1 MSMKFLP
8 VLLLALMLP
17 SALFAEDK
25 PQPINIEQLLK
36 DLRDLDSSTDM
47 KGDHVVGE
55 HLC

>member
-1 MSMKFLP
+1 MRYIAALLF
-8 VLLLALMLP
+8 VLVWP
-17 SALFAEDK
+17 SAIYAAEE
-25 PQPINIEQLLK
+25 PQQLIDIEQLLQ